1 MSGIGPA
8 FEQDRGDEGATPA
21 LRDTGRAAARVVADP
36 AASGAAPAGQTATA
50 PPTKGAPAADTRAPE
65 RAPAPAL
72 ADSTATP
79 GSAVAPATVDANAL
93 PDAATA
99 PLTPAAPVTAAP
111 ATAAATA
118 PAKPVATVQPP
129 ARPVASP
136 AADAGSLG
144 GLVFS
149 LLLIVGL
156 ILALGWLAR
165 RMPGFGGGAA
175 SKNGLRL
182 VASLPVGARERVVVV
197 EVGGTQLLLG
207 VGAGGVR
214 TLHTLDEPLPE
225 SATGAPSPFA
235 QVLAQH
241 FGKKA

>member
-8 FEQDRGDEGATPA
+8 LDPNGGESTPVPA
-21 LRDTGRAAARVVADP
+21 PRDAARASARVVADP
-36 AASGAAPAGQTATA
+36 AAAATSPAAQVQAPASPATATA
-50 PPTKGAPAADTRAPE
+50 PAAQD
-65 RAPAPAL
+65 APAPA
-72 ADSTATP
+72 P
-79 GSAVAPATVDANAL
+79 SAVAPAAVDAEAL
-93 PDAATA
+93 PDAMTA

-111 ATAAATA
+111 ATAAATTA
-118 PAKPVATVQPP
+118 PAKPVATVQTP
-129 ARPVASP
+129 ARPAASP

-156 ILALGWLAR
+156 ILALGWFAR

-175 SKNGLRL
+175 SKTGLRL

-197 EVGGTQLLLG
+197 EVGSTQLLLG

>member
-8 FEQDRGDEGATPA
+8 LDPNGSEATPA
-21 LRDTGRAAARVVADP
+21 PARVVADP
-36 AASGAAPAGQTATA
+36 AATATAPAAQAQTPAGAAPAATA
-50 PPTKGAPAADTRAPE
+50 PAVQDP
-65 RAPAPAL
+65 PAPAR
-72 ADSTATP
+72 
-79 GSAVAPATVDANAL
+79 SAVAPAAVDAEAL
-93 PDAATA
+93 PDAMTA
-99 PLTPAAPVTAAP
+99 PLNPALPVTAAP
-111 ATAAATA
+111 AATA
-118 PAKPVATVQPP
+118 TATTLAKPVATVQTPP
-129 ARPVASP
+129 ARPAASP

-175 SKNGLRL
+175 SKTGLRL
-182 VASLPVGARERVVVV
+182 VASLAVGARERVVVV

>member
-8 FEQDRGDEGATPA
+8 FDQDGSGAANPA
-21 LRDTGRAAARVVADP
+21 PRETARVVADP
-36 AASGAAPAGQTATA
+36 AATGTAPARTDAAAAAPAVKTAS
-50 PPTKGAPAADTRAPE
+50 ADT
-65 RAPAPAL
+65 
-72 ADSTATP
+72 STATTSSKAP
-79 GSAVAPATVDANAL
+79 LGSDAAAVDVAPATVDAAAL

-99 PLTPAAPVTAAP
+99 PLTPPVQVTQAAP
-111 ATAAATA
+111 AATATAAL
-118 PAKPVATVQPP
+118 PAKPVATVQVPP

-136 AADAGSLG
+136 TDAGSLG

-156 ILALGWLAR
+156 ILALGWFAR

-175 SKNGLRL
+175 TKHGLRV

-197 EVGGTQLLLG
+197 DVGGTQLLLG
-207 VGAGGVR
+207 VGSGGVR
-214 TLHTLDEPLPE
+214 TLHTLDQPLPDT
-225 SATGAPSPFA
+225 ATGAPSPFA

>member
-8 FEQDRGDEGATPA
+8 FEQDGSAAATPVAREPARPATRLVADPPATPA
-21 LRDTGRAAARVVADP
+21 DKAAPANVRAAAK
-36 AASGAAPAGQTATA
+36 T
-50 PPTKGAPAADTRAPE
+50 APAAGT
-65 RAPAPAL
+65 
-72 ADSTATP
+72 
-79 GSAVAPATVDANAL
+79 GSVESAAAPATVDAAAL
-93 PDAATA
+93 PDATTA
-99 PLTPAAPVTAAP
+99 PLTAP
-111 ATAAATA
+111 AESTAAAAPMATGLGTA
-118 PAKPVATVQPP
+118 PAKPVATVQVPP
-129 ARPVASP
+129 ARPAASP
-136 AADAGSLG
+136 ADAGSLG
-144 GLVFS
+144 GLVAS

-207 VGAGGVR
+207 VGNGAVR
-214 TLHTLDEPLPE
+214 TLHTLDVPLPE
-225 SATGAPSPFA
+225 TATGTQSPFA

>member
-8 FEQDRGDEGATPA
+8 LDPNGSAATPA
-21 LRDTGRAAARVVADP
+21 PAPRETARAPARVVADP
-36 AASGAAPAGQTATA
+36 AATATPATATAEARAAAPPAPAAEAPTATA
-50 PPTKGAPAADTRAPE
+50 PAQG
-65 RAPAPAL
+65 
-72 ADSTATP
+72 TATAAS
-79 GSAVAPATVDANAL
+79 SAAAPATVDANAL
-93 PDAATA
+93 PDAMTA
-99 PLTPAAPVTAAP
+99 PLTPAAPVSAAP
-111 ATAAATA
+111 ATATTTA
-118 PAKPVATVQPP
+118 PAKPVATVQTPP

-175 SKNGLRL
+175 SKTGLRL

>member
-1 MSGIGPA
+1 MSGIGPSL
-8 FEQDRGDEGATPA
+8 DPNGSGTTPA
-21 LRDTGRAAARVVADP
+21 PAMRETARPPARVMADP
-36 AASGAAPAGQTATA
+36 ATTAPAATATA
-50 PPTKGAPAADTRAPE
+50 PAPAAQD
-65 RAPAPAL
+65 APAPA
-72 ADSTATP
+72 P
-79 GSAVAPATVDANAL
+79 SAVAPAAVDANAL
-93 PDAATA
+93 PDAMTA
-99 PLTPAAPVTAAP
+99 PLTPATPVTAAP
-111 ATAAATA
+111 AATA
-118 PAKPVATVQPP
+118 TVPAKPIASVQSPP
-129 ARPVASP
+129 LRPVASP

-165 RMPGFGGGAA
+165 RTPGFGGGAA

-182 VASLPVGARERVVVV
+182 VASLPIGARERVVVV

-225 SATGAPSPFA
+225 SAPGAPSPFA

>member
-8 FEQDRGDEGATPA
+8 FDQDGSGAAPA
-21 LRDTGRAAARVVADP
+21 REAARPAPRVVADP
-36 AASGAAPAGQTATA
+36 AADGAAPPAHARTDAAIAAPVATS
-50 PPTKGAPAADTRAPE
+50 PVPTR
-65 RAPAPAL
+65 
-72 ADSTATP
+72 
-79 GSAVAPATVDANAL
+79 
-93 PDAATA
+93 AATA
-99 PLTPAAPVTAAP
+99 ATAVDTPTPVDAASAQAARTAAAP
-111 ATAAATA
+111 ATAAL
-118 PAKPVATVQPP
+118 PPKPVATVQAPT
-129 ARPVASP
+129 ARPAASP
-136 AADAGSLG
+136 ADAGSLG

-175 SKNGLRL
+175 TRNGLRV

-197 EVGGTQLLLG
+197 DVGGTQLLLG
-207 VGAGGVR
+207 VGAAGVR
-214 TLHTLDEPLPE
+214 TLHTLDAPLPE
-225 SATGAPSPFA
+225 TAAGAPSPFA